1 MNGRCFDFWPIVKLE
16 KHVLFEFA
24 QLALRLDPVL
34 LAVRST
40 AIFTLPVRVQ
50 KLRRVA
56 TVPHSALL
64 RYVRLLDHLG
74 SEVVLVDDL
83 QLVGGIPANAMA
95 LLAIPWRVLAP
106 DRLLLVL
113 PSLQVA
119 FDFALLIV
127 CCKI

>member
-1 MNGRCFDFWPIVKLE
+1 M
-16 KHVLFEFA
+16 FEFA